1 MLNNDN
7 IIITILVLIN
17 INSVI
22 IGYLLARMRN
32 SGVSSNSSQS
42 FFSKLKDDKIVNSTI
57 AIDDKKFVTDI
68 KTDGLVKKYDSLGDV
83 KQTTD
88 NIDNSVNKL
97 KNLKR

>member
-1 MLNNDN
+1 MLNNDY
-7 IIITILVLIN
+7 IIIFILAIVN
-17 INSVI
+17 INSI
-22 IGYLLARMRN
+22 LIGYLLGRFQH
-32 SGVSSNSSQS
+32 SGVINNNPQS
-42 FFSKLKDDKIVNSTI
+42 FFTKLKDDKIVNTTI
-57 AIDDKKFVTDI
+57 AINDKKFITDM